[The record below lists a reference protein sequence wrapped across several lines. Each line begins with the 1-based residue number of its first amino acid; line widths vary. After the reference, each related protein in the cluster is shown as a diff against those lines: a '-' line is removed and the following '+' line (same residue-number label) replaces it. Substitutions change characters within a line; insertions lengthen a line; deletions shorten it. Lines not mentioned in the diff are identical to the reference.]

1 MLKQRISA
9 NNNTFD
15 YSKITEE
22 DAAELVSG
30 GGGGAMGKKKG
41 ARREIKKG
49 KRSGGEKI
57 EAIAENFIE
66 AIQSCESA
74 EDLQVLYDE
83 HAFVTKV
90 IKNQGNNIS
99 LQFPVA
105 FKGCFGKLVHEQT
118 LSTFSASMRGRRYGI
133 RAGDYLLVQDGF
145 ISATFDA
152 ADVKIIKGIYEG
164 IEVELPG
171 GFFPMDEEK
180 VHEGFVF
187 DRSLAAAAAEASDED
202 DKSDSE
208 DSDEDSDED
217 EKGGKKAKK
226 AKKAKKS
233 SKKGG
238 HRTSNG
244 RSHKGGGGGD

>member
-1 MLKQRISA
+1 
-9 NNNTFD
+9 
-15 YSKITEE
+15 
-22 DAAELVSG
+22 
-30 GGGGAMGKKKG
+30 
-41 ARREIKKG
+41 
-49 KRSGGEKI
+49 
-57 EAIAENFIE
+57 
-66 AIQSCESA
+66 
-74 EDLQVLYDE
+74 LYDE

-187 DRSLAAAAAEASDED
+187 DRSVAAATAEDSDED
-202 DKSDSE
+202 EKSDSE
-208 DSDEDSDED
+208 DSDEESDED